1 MGKFTLVGADVHD
14 GNILVKVAIDRGAAV
29 TRCWSNDLDGRL
41 AMIEDLKRR
50 AGEAGAKEIWFA
62 YEASGLGF
70 GLYDELTEAGIHCV
84 VLAPTKL
91 KRSPQERKRKT
102 DEKDAERLL
111 EVLRGHVLAG
121 NRLPEVWIPD
131 MQTRDDREL
140 VRARLDAGE
149 KISAVKAQVKALLK
163 RNGVGRAAEAGESWS
178 QDYRGW
184 LKWLTQEG
192 SALRAGARAGLL
204 TLLAQL
210 DFLEEEVGTL
220 YKAIAELSKEARYAG
235 SVKEMRQ
242 LKGAGLLTVMVFL
255 TEIGDLR
262 RFRNRK
268 QIGAYLGLVPCAAES
283 GEQNDRKGHITRE
296 GSARLRKVLCQATWA
311 RVKHDPEEKEFYTR
325 LAERNPK
332 HKKKAVVAV
341 MRRLGIRLW
350 HAGLKGME
358 AAG

>member
-14 GNILVKVAIDRGAAV
+14 GSILVKVAVERGYAAK
-29 TRCWSNDLDGRL
+29 RSWSNDREGRR

-50 AGEAGAKEIWFA
+50 ATEGGAKEIWFA
-62 YEASGLGF
+62 YEASGQGF
-70 GLYDELTEAGIHCV
+70 GLYDELTEAGIRCAI
-84 VLAPTKL
+84 LAPTKL
-91 KRSPQERKRKT
+91 TRTPQERKRKT

-131 MQTRDDREL
+131 VQTRDDREL
-140 VRARLDAGE
+140 VRSRLDVGE
-149 KISAVKAQVKALLK
+149 KISGVKAQVKALLK
-163 RNGVGRAAEAGESWS
+163 RNGLGRPAETGVSWS
-178 QDYRGW
+178 LDYWSW
-184 LKWLTQEG
+184 LKWLTREG
-192 SALRAGARAGLL
+192 TALKAGAREALS

-210 DFLEEEVGTL
+210 DFLDEEAGKL
-220 YKAIAELSKEARYAG
+220 DGAIAELSKAERYAG
-235 SVKEMRQ
+235 SVQEMRK
-242 LKGAGLLTVMVFL
+242 LKGAGLFMVMVFL
-255 TEIGDLR
+255 TEVGDLR
-262 RFRNRK
+262 RFRNRR

-296 GSARLRKVLCQATWA
+296 GPARLRKMLCQATWA
-311 RVKHDPEEKEFYTR
+311 RVRHDPEEKEFYSR

-332 HKKKAVVAV
+332 NKKKAVVAV

>member
-1 MGKFTLVGADVHD
+1 MEM
-14 GNILVKVAIDRGAAV
+14 VAVDRGPVAK
-29 TRCWSNDLDGRL
+29 RSWGNDRDGRK
-41 AMIEDLKRR
+41 AMVADLKRR
-50 AGEAGAKEIWFA
+50 GAEAGAKEIWFA

-102 DEKDAERLL
+102 DEKDALRLL

-131 MQTRDDREL
+131 VQTRDDREL
-140 VRARLDAGE
+140 VRSRLDVGE
-149 KISAVKAQVKALLK
+149 KVTAVKAQVQSLLK
-163 RNGVGRAAEAGESWS
+163 RNGVVRAEEAGEGWG
-178 QDYRGW
+178 QDCRRW

-192 SALRAGARAGLL
+192 SVLRAAARLALS

-210 DFLEEEVGTL
+210 DFLEEESGKL
-220 YKAIAELSKEARYAG
+220 DQAIAEMSKTERHAG
-235 SVKEMRQ
+235 SVKEMRK
-242 LKGAGLLTVMVFL
+242 LKGAGLLTVMTFL
-255 TEIGDLR
+255 TETGDLR
-262 RFRNRK
+262 RFRNRR
-268 QIGAYLGLVPCAAES
+268 QVGAYVGLVPSAAES

-296 GSARLRKVLCQATWA
+296 GPARLRKVLCQATWA
-311 RVKHDPEEKEFYTR
+311 RIRHDRQEQEFYGR
-325 LAERNPK
+325 LAARNPK

-341 MRRLGIRLW
+341 MRRLAIRLW
-350 HAGLKGME
+350 HAGLRGME

>member
-1 MGKFTLVGADVHD
+1 MVKSTLVGADVHD
-14 GNILVKVAIDRGAAV
+14 GSILEQVAVDRGEAA
-29 TRCWSNDLDGRL
+29 TLSWGNDRDGRR
-41 AMIEDLKRR
+41 AMIADLKRR
-50 AGEAGAKEIWFA
+50 AAESGAKEIWFA
-62 YEASGLGF
+62 YEASGQGF
-70 GLYDELTEAGIHCV
+70 GLYDELTEAGIRCA

-91 KRSPQERKRKT
+91 ERSPQQRKRKT

-140 VRARLDAGE
+140 VRSRLDVGE
-149 KISAVKAQVKALLK
+149 KISAVKTQVKSLLK
-163 RNGVGRAAEAGESWS
+163 RNGVRRPEEAGDSWS
-178 QDYRGW
+178 LDYRGW
-184 LKWLTQEG
+184 LQGLVQEG
-192 SALRAGARAGLL
+192 SVLGAGGRGALT

-210 DFLEEEVGTL
+210 DFLEREAGKL
-220 YKAIAELSKEARYAG
+220 DGAIADLAKEERYAG
-235 SVKEMRQ
+235 SVKEMRK

-255 TEIGDLR
+255 TEIGDLS
-262 RFRNRK
+262 RFRNRR
-268 QIGAYLGLVPCAAES
+268 QIGAYLGLAPSAMES

-296 GSARLRKVLCQATWA
+296 GPARLRKVLCQATWA
-311 RVKHDPEEKEFYTR
+311 RVRHDPQEKKFYVR

-350 HAGLKGME
+350 HAGLRGME
-358 AAG
+358 VAG

>member
-1 MGKFTLVGADVHD
+1 MVQFTLVGADVHD
-14 GNILVKVAIDRGAAV
+14 KSILVKVAVDRGPAV
-29 TRCWSNDLDGRL
+29 TRSWSNDRDGRQ
-41 AMIEDLKRR
+41 AMIADLKRR
-50 AGEAGAKEIWFA
+50 AAEAGAKEIWFA
-62 YEASGLGF
+62 YEASGQGF
-70 GLYDELTEAGIHCV
+70 GLYDDLTEAGIRCG

-91 KRSPQERKRKT
+91 KRSAQERKKKT

-111 EVLRGHVLAG
+111 EVLRGHLLAG

-140 VRARLDAGE
+140 VRSRLDAGE

-163 RNGVGRAAEAGESWS
+163 RNGVGRAAEAGEGWS
-178 QDYRGW
+178 QDYRRW
-184 LKWLTQEG
+184 LTWLTQEG
-192 SALRAGARAGLL
+192 SVLGAGARAGLL

-210 DFLEEEVGTL
+210 DFLEEEAGKL
-220 YKAIAELSKEARYAG
+220 YEAIAELSEAQRYAG
-235 SVKEMRQ
+235 SVKEMRK

-255 TEIGDLR
+255 TEIGDLK
-262 RFRNRK
+262 RFRNRR
-268 QIGAYLGLVPCAAES
+268 QIGAYLGLVPTAAES

-311 RVKHDPEEKEFYTR
+311 RVKHDPEEREFYTR
-325 LAERNPK
+325 LAEKNPK

-350 HAGLKGME
+350 HAGLRGME
-358 AAG
+358 ATA